1 MMKIGILGGTFNP
14 IHVGHLILAKEC
26 WDQLKL
32 DKVIFVP
39 AGIPPHKEI
48 EAQVSASD
56 RLNMV
61 RLALEGLE
69 NFEISTY
76 ELDKKSPSYSIDTIK
91 YFRAKCGKAAKIFFL
106 AGADSIDT
114 LSTWKDFDDILNLV
128 VFVAAN
134 RPGWGAVCGKNSKIK
149 HIKIPDIEVS
159 STMIRKRI
167 KDGDPIDFLVPDK
180 VLKYIRDK
188 GLYG

>member
-1 MMKIGILGGTFNP
+1 MKIGILGGTFNP

-26 WDQLKL
+26 WVQLKL
-32 DKVIFVP
+32 DKVIFIP

-48 EAQVSASD
+48 EARISSAD

-61 RLALEGLE
+61 RLALEGRKS
-69 NFEISTY
+69 FEISTY

-91 YFRAKCGKAAKIFFL
+91 YLRSKFRENTELFFL

-114 LSTWKDFDDILNLV
+114 LATWKDFNDILDLV

-134 RPGWGAVCGKNSKIK
+134 RPGWCAAGVENNKIK
-149 HIKIPDIEVS
+149 HITIPNVEVS
-159 STMIRKRI
+159 STMIRSRI
-167 KDGDPIDFLVPDK
+167 KHGEPIDFFVPDK

-188 GLYG
+188 GLYRD